1 MAEVVFVAVDLG
13 AESGRVLAGKLQD
26 GKFALEEIHRFVN
39 GPVRIGEHLYWD
51 VLRLWTEV
59 KNGLTLAVQKFGSQV
74 ISIGVDTWGVD
85 YALLDERDELVGNP
99 YHYRD
104 RRTEGMFEVAFERV
118 PREEIYRRTGIQF
131 MRLNTLYQLLAMV
144 KTKSPQLR
152 IACTFL
158 MMPDLFHFWL
168 SGEKVNEFTDATT
181 TQFYDPRKGNW
192 AKYMLRKLGIPTRV
206 LRCPIVPAGTVLGDL
221 RPMVADEVR
230 ASHRIQVVAPASH
243 DTASAV
249 AATPLS
255 DENAAYISS
264 GTWSLVGMELRQ
276 PIITDRSLAT
286 NFTNEGGVYG
296 TFRFLRNV
304 TGMWLIA
311 ECRRQWAKEGNEFT
325 YEQLTQM
332 ANEAPP
338 FKCFV
343 DPDDPRFLAPE
354 NMLDAIKSFCRQ
366 TGQPEPETVGEFV
379 RCCLEG
385 LALKYRWV
393 IERLEELTGKTVSTI
408 HIVGGGSQN
417 WLLNQFTA
425 DATGKVVVAGPVEAT
440 ATGNALVQAIALG
453 YLGSHAELRE
463 VVRRSFELRTFEP
476 HPDERWQQA
485 YERFVQWVH

>member
-1 MAEVVFVAVDLG
+1 
-13 AESGRVLAGKLQD
+13 
-26 GKFALEEIHRFVN
+26 
-39 GPVRIGEHLYWD
+39 
-51 VLRLWTEV
+51 
-59 KNGLTLAVQKFGSQV
+59 
-74 ISIGVDTWGVD
+74 
-85 YALLDERDELVGNP
+85 
-99 YHYRD
+99 
-104 RRTEGMFEVAFERV
+104 
-118 PREEIYRRTGIQF
+118 
-131 MRLNTLYQLLAMV
+131 
-144 KTKSPQLR
+144 
-152 IACTFL
+152 
-158 MMPDLFHFWL
+158 
-168 SGEKVNEFTDATT
+168 
-181 TQFYDPRKGNW
+181 
-192 AKYMLRKLGIPTRV
+192 
-206 LRCPIVPAGTVLGDL
+206 
-221 RPMVADEVR
+221 
-230 ASHRIQVVAPASH
+230 VAPASH

-476 HPDERWQQA
+476 RPDERWQQA